1 MESNYKKIM
10 FDKKKEAGGLMTS
23 KQLQDCNIAIHTAA
37 VAAGASGAVPIPV
50 MDAIPISAAQV
61 TMVIALGK
69 IFDQKLTESA
79 AKGIVSAMV
88 STLVGRS
95 LVKLIPIAGWIAS
108 ATVAAGVTEAIG
120 WSVAVD
126 LAKKARNLESS
137 VGIELDYAVSKED
150 IFESMRNDKNV
161 FFYDDI
167 IDVEVINEDDI
178 AGETEESG
186 ELYDSDNP
194 DNPDEPD
201 NPDDPDDESIANAF
215 SKAFGEEEE

>member
-1 MESNYKKIM
+1 MESDYKNII
-10 FDKKKEAGGLMTS
+10 FDKKKEAGVLMTS
-23 KQLQDCNIAIHTAA
+23 KQLKDCNIAIHTAA

-50 MDAIPISAAQV
+50 MDAIPISTAQV

-79 AKGIVSAMV
+79 AKGMVSAMV

-95 LVKLIPIAGWIAS
+95 LVKLIPVAGWIAS
-108 ATVAAGVTEAIG
+108 AAVAAGVTEAIG

-126 LAKKARNLESS
+126 LAKKSRILESS
-137 VGIELDYAVSKED
+137 VGIEFEHTVSKED
-150 IFESMRNDKNV
+150 IYESMRNDKNDN
-161 FFYDDI
+161 FYDDI

-178 AGETEESG
+178 IGETE
-186 ELYDSDNP
+186 DS
-194 DNPDEPD
+194 
-201 NPDDPDDESIANAF
+201 DDPDDESVANDF